1 MSRFQKEWTLVPTAA
16 HVVAALVYFAYVTL
30 MAAIWL
36 LPAAIAEHQLPHPV
50 QWVFFLGTAALG
62 LLMWAFILLLGYI
75 WSDAKRRQMNAVLW
89 VLLAI
94 FIPNA
99 IGIILYFI
107 LRDPL
112 TVPCPSCGTPAGK
125 DEAFCSGCGASV
137 RPSCAQCRQPVQS
150 GWTHCGR
157 CGAAL
162 ASQSTP

>member
-16 HVVAALVYFAYVTL
+16 RVIAALVYLAYLTL
-30 MAAIWL
+30 MASIWL
-36 LPAAIAEHQLPHPV
+36 LPPAMEKQFPHPV
-50 QWVFFLGTAALG
+50 QWGFFIGTAALG
-62 LLMWAFILLLGYI
+62 LLLWAFVLLVGYI
-75 WSDAKRRQMNAVLW
+75 WADATRRQMNAVLW

-137 RPSCAQCRQPVQS
+137 RPSCAECRQPVQS

-162 ASQSTP
+162 TSQGTP